1 MQNISLHNYQ
11 DFLLRYID
19 GELDLRETEALLAFV
34 ALHPAIAEE
43 LESLQSTKLDIE
55 AITCPNKSVLYK
67 NIFPVTLE
75 PETIVYPNKQKLFK
89 KEKEKAP
96 VVLLRWWAVGAAAIF
111 IFIVARY
118 GMFNGE
124 GAGSLSNNNSSTN
137 ITQKNSVAKNS
148 VAKNGIA
155 PLNYKANKNITV
167 ANTGSLAATNATSN
181 QQNIAT
187 NILEDASAQALT
199 HPAIEIAYTV
209 TASEAS
215 HSIPSYNGD
224 IIDVKP
230 TVIAE
235 ITVPSIT
242 GSLSSNDDT
251 AENIETIDTEAASS
265 NRSVMVCA
273 FEIDK
278 DKFRGLFRKVNA
290 IIKNKENNKNEK

>member
-11 DFLLRYID
+11 DFLLRFID

-34 ALHPAIAEE
+34 ALHPEAQEE
-43 LESLQSTKLDIE
+43 LEFLQSTKLDIE
-55 AITCPNKSVLYK
+55 DITCPNKAVLYK
-67 NIFPVTLE
+67 NIFPVIVA

-96 VVLLRWWAVGAAAIF
+96 VVLLKWWAVGAAAVF

-124 GAGSLSNNNSSTN
+124 GGGSFSKNNIS
-137 ITQKNSVAKNS
+137 KNSVAKTS
-148 VAKNGIA
+148 VVT
-155 PLNYKANKNITV
+155 LNQNANKNIAV
-167 ANTGSLAATNATSN
+167 VNSGSLAATNATSN
-181 QQNIAT
+181 QQNIGT
-187 NILEDASAQALT
+187 NILEDASTQVLT
-199 HPAIEIAYTV
+199 HPALETANIV

-215 HSIPSYNGD
+215 HSLPSYNGD

-235 ITVPSIT
+235 ITVPSTTI
-242 GSLSSNDDT
+242 NDEPADT
-251 AENIETIDTEAASS
+251 FETIDTEAASS
-265 NRSVMVCA
+265 NRTIMVGA
-273 FEIDK
+273 FEVDK

>member
-11 DFLLRYID
+11 DFILRHID
-19 GELDLRETEALLAFV
+19 EELDLRETEALLAFV
-34 ALHPAIAEE
+34 ALHPEVQQE

-55 AITCPNKSVLYK
+55 VMTCPNKAVLFK

-75 PETIVYPNKQKLFK
+75 PTTIVYPNKQKLFK

-96 VVLLRWWAVGAAAIF
+96 IVFLRWWAVGAAAIF

-118 GMFNGE
+118 GMMNE
-124 GAGSLSNNNSSTN
+124 QGSSSFSKNNIS
-137 ITQKNSVAKNS
+137 KNSVAKT
-148 VAKNGIA
+148 GIA
-155 PLNYKANKNITV
+155 TLHPKSNKNIAV
-167 ANTGSLAATNATSN
+167 VNSGSLAATNAIYN

-187 NILEDASAQALT
+187 NILEDASTQALT
-199 HPAIEIAYTV
+199 HPTLETAYTV
-209 TASEAS
+209 TASEAPQ
-215 HSIPSYNGD
+215 SIPSYNGD

-235 ITVPSIT
+235 ITVPSMT
-242 GSLSSNDDT
+242 GSLSSNDEPT
-251 AENIETIDTEAASS
+251 ENIETIDTEAASS
-265 NRSVMVCA
+265 NRSVMVGA

>member
-11 DFLLRYID
+11 DFILRHID

-34 ALHPAIAEE
+34 ALHPEVQQE

-55 AITCPNKSVLYK
+55 IMTCPNKAVLYK

-75 PETIVYPNKQKLFK
+75 PTTIVYPNKQKLFK

-96 VVLLRWWAVGAAAIF
+96 IVFLRWWAVGAAAIF

-118 GMFNGE
+118 GMMNE
-124 GAGSLSNNNSSTN
+124 QGSSSFSKNNIS
-137 ITQKNSVAKNS
+137 KNSVAKT
-148 VAKNGIA
+148 GIA
-155 PLNYKANKNITV
+155 TLHPKANKNIAV
-167 ANTGSLAATNATSN
+167 LNASSLAATNATYN

-187 NILEDASAQALT
+187 NILEDASTQALT
-199 HPAIEIAYTV
+199 HPTLETAYTV
-209 TASEAS
+209 TASEAPQ
-215 HSIPSYNGD
+215 SIPSYNGD

-235 ITVPSIT
+235 ITVPSMT
-242 GSLSSNDDT
+242 GSLSSNDEPT
-251 AENIETIDTEAASS
+251 ENIETIDTEAASS
-265 NRSVMVCA
+265 NRSVMVGA